1 MKTRSRKKR
10 FNFFR
15 IFIAII
21 MLIVI
26 AFISFNVYERYSFT
40 REKVDLTEYIGVKD
54 DDVAIYLNDV
64 SKSELNDE
72 NRHLAIKRYDAV
84 YLPLS
89 FVKEFINNRFY
100 YAKDVNKI
108 LFCTPYEIKSF
119 GDTDMHQMGNAP
131 YVVFQDEPYLL
142 IDYVKDYSNIRYDM
156 YLDDESKRVFVYTDW
171 DKEDIA
177 YLKSREDARVQG
189 GNKSKIV
196 TNLRKGEEVKI
207 LEEMTKWLKVKTA
220 NGYIGYIRKSKIT
233 STQER
238 IPISDYIDVVR
249 TGNRFDKKP
258 CIGFHQVF
266 SVYSS
271 ANLPEL
277 LKNTEGMNIIAPTWF
292 VIRSNDGA
300 ILSNASDAYVQYC
313 HNKGLSIW
321 ATLNNFDLGHF
332 DDKKIFSSTRNR
344 RNMIERIVR
353 DVTVNGIDG
362 INLDIEHIPA
372 EAGEDYTE
380 FVRELSIELTKI
392 GCILS
397 IDTYVPYSYNAHY
410 DLKEFNDFCDYV
422 IIMCYDEHYAG
433 STEAGSV
440 SSIGYVRDGINLSLA
455 NIERDK
461 LIIGL
466 PFYTR
471 LWTTLPNGAVTSSV
485 GGSLAMESSARSK
498 GLTFVFDDETCQNY
512 GSKTLVDGSLVECWL
527 EDDLSLA
534 YKTREIKNAN
544 LAGTAA
550 WKLTQE
556 RENFFKVININ
567 E

>member
-321 ATLNNFDLGHF
+321 ATLNNFDMGHF

>member
-277 LKNTEGMNIIAPTWF
+277 LKNTEGMNVIAPTWF

-397 IDTYVPYSYNAHY
+397 IDTYVPYTYNAHY

>member
-249 TGNRFDKKP
+249 TGNKFDKKP

-372 EAGEDYTE
+372 EVGEDYTE